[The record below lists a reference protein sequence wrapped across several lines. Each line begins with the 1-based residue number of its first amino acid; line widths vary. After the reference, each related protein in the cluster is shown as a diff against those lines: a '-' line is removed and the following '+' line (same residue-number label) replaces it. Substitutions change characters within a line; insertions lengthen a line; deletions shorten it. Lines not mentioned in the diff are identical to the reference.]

1 MAIEEK
7 ALRMPKKIKPG
18 DTLGVVAPSMPVKP
32 EEKEKLT
39 AYLQDAGYRVKL
51 GKTVKELSS
60 FHGYMAGDPRERAND
75 VNQMF
80 ADPEV
85 DGIIWARGGYGSSQV
100 MEYLDL
106 DMIRQHPKL
115 FLGYSDITNFHS
127 VFSRYCGF
135 VTFHGPMLISNMI
148 KNFDDYSK
156 DSLKRALAMEDR
168 YVFRN
173 PEGDPMHILTA
184 GRATGVVTGGNISLI
199 AHSIGTFYQPV
210 TEGKILLLEDVE
222 ESVAHLDM
230 MITQLEQAG
239 VMKGIRGILLGNFQG
254 CSNERYDD
262 SYQIDQFLR
271 DRFAGYDVP
280 VLANVCSGHA
290 KPMGTIPMG
299 TVCTMDTDSD
309 ELVFTC

>member
-1 MAIEEK
+1 
-7 ALRMPKKIKPG
+7 
-18 DTLGVVAPSMPVKP
+18 
-32 EEKEKLT
+32 
-39 AYLQDAGYRVKL
+39 
-51 GKTVKELSS
+51 
-60 FHGYMAGDPRERAND
+60 MAGDPRVRAED

-85 DGIIWARGGYGSSQV
+85 DGIICARGGYGSSQV

-148 KNFDDYSK
+148 KNFDAYSK

-168 YVFRN
+168 DAFRN
-173 PEGDPMHILTA
+173 PERRIRCTFDRTA
-184 GRATGVVTGGNISLI
+184 GRATGVVRTGGNISLI
-199 AHSIGTFYQPV
+199 AASHRRLLPAGERRERS
-210 TEGKILLLEDVE
+210 LLLEDVE
-222 ESVAHLDM
+222 ESIAHLDM

-254 CSNERYDD
+254 CSN
-262 SYQIDQFLR
+262 
-271 DRFAGYDVP
+271 
-280 VLANVCSGHA
+280 
-290 KPMGTIPMG
+290 GT
-299 TVCTMDTDSD
+299 
-309 ELVFTC
+309 L